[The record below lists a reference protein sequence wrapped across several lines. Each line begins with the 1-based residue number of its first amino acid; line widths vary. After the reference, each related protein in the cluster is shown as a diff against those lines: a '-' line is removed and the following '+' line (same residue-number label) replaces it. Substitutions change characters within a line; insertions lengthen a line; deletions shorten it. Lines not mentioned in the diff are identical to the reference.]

1 MDSKSQRERGFH
13 TPLYH
18 TTEDS
23 VMKKYYQ
30 RNFLLLSSLL
40 IMCSF
45 TVCSQTLGCNFKP
58 GTIQL
63 NLSGQ
68 STGANI
74 VSYVVLV
81 DGGNIIKYK
90 SLVNSGTIDAVSVGS
105 YKAIAIT
112 WDNTQSNLPTLD
124 VGKNLNDIE
133 HCWKSTSVE
142 LSICD
147 CNTTTNSI
155 TVPSSVG
162 ASPQYLLTDGKGII
176 QQVQNG
182 TTFSG
187 LANGVYNHYV
197 VCNTNTSAVIGT
209 KITTIPATDFCRI
222 MPLSYVVC
230 VAECAPV
237 ICVPMIIAKIR

>member
-1 MDSKSQRERGFH
+1 
-13 TPLYH
+13 
-18 TTEDS
+18 
-23 VMKKYYQ
+23 MKKYFPKS
-30 RNFLLLSSLL
+30 FLLLSSLL
-40 IMCSF
+40 MMCSF

-68 STGANI
+68 SIGANI

-81 DGGNIIKYK
+81 DGGNIIRYK
-90 SLVNSGTIDAVSVGS
+90 SVVNSGTIEAVGVGS

-112 WDNTQSNLPTLD
+112 WDNSQSNLPSLEI
-124 VGKNLNDIE
+124 GKNFTEID
-133 HCWKSTSVE
+133 HCLKSTAVDI
-142 LSICD
+142 SICD

-162 ASPQYLLTDGKGII
+162 LSPQYLLTDGRGVI
-176 QQVQNG
+176 QQVQSG

-187 LANGVYNHYV
+187 LSNGVYNHYV
-197 VCNTNTSAVIGT
+197 LCDTNSSLAIGA
-209 KITTIPATDFCRI
+209 KITTIPSTDFCRI

-237 ICVPMIIAKIR
+237 ICVPMVIAKIR